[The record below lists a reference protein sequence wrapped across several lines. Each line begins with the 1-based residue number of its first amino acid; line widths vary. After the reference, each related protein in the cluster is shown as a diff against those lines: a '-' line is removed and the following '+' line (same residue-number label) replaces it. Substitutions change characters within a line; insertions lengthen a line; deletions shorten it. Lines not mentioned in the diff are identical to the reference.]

1 MLWVKKKNN
10 NDENLYKE
18 CLSLFSETKLNTTE
32 KYDHDNIVKLIDE
45 IRKFYK
51 DKLDRKEISIQAERI
66 RLEASIGKYSTNYSK
81 NVTSLFIGMLSAL
94 CVLFID
100 KIGVFNDTKIQN
112 ISSYLSGPVI
122 ILIKLLSFLLIILYL
137 MKLTG
142 DRYTK
147 IEKKLSIINNIKLQ
161 VLEDI
166 EKEIEIKNKKEIIN
180 NEVAAT
186 VQKEQPKELIRPISQ
201 QTNGN
206 WNVEINVPSIVDTF
220 ASIYKVGKFV
230 TKKFRKKK

>member
-1 MLWVKKKNN
+1 MLWLKKKNN

-18 CLSLFSETKLNTTE
+18 CLSLFSETKLNATE

-45 IRKFYK
+45 IKQFYK

-81 NVTSLFIGMLSAL
+81 NVTILLIGMLSAL
-94 CVLFID
+94 FVLFID

-112 ISSYLSGPVI
+112 ISSYLSEPVI
-122 ILIKLLSFLLIILYL
+122 MLIKVLSFLLIILYL

-142 DRYTK
+142 DKYTK
-147 IEKKLSIINNIKLQ
+147 IEKKLSIINNIRLQ

-166 EKEIEIKNKKEIIN
+166 EKEIEIKNKEVIIN

-186 VQKEQPKELIRPISQ
+186 VQEEQPKELIRPISQ

-206 WNVEINVPSIVDTF
+206 WNVEINMLSLVDAVGT
-220 ASIYKVGKFV
+220 IYKAGKIA
-230 TKKFRKKK
+230 KKMFRKKK